1 MSEPLPTQSGHAP
14 GLSGDAD
21 REARIEQLLLSGL
34 DHYFAGE
41 YERAISVWTRVTF
54 LERHHDRAR
63 AYIERARSAM
73 AERQREL
80 EELVHTGVDA
90 YNSGNMET
98 ARDMLTRA
106 AQHGSDTAHV
116 FLERL
121 HRIAS
126 HGIASH
132 GIASHGTG
140 SPGLDARV
148 TVSDVPVTAAPP
160 RRSVVRPRITTAP
173 RRMRWLAAGAGAA
186 VVAIVMLIG
195 GLPIG
200 TWLSEFESAP
210 PPAAVAPVLE
220 PLPVVRASEAAIA
233 RAHALRADGRLR
245 DALRALDT
253 IDLADPFRAEADR
266 LRAEIQREQ
275 LVAAGIATGPPG
287 EGGITR

>member
-1 MSEPLPTQSGHAP
+1 MSEPLPTQPGQAP

-41 YERAISVWTRVTF
+41 YERAVSVWTRVTF

-90 YNSGNMET
+90 YNSGEMDK

-121 HRIAS
+121 HRVGS
-126 HGIASH
+126 HGPV
-132 GIASHGTG
+132 G
-140 SPGLDARV
+140 
-148 TVSDVPVTAAPP
+148 DVPATPAPP
-160 RRSVVRPRITTAP
+160 RRSAVRPRISIPSEP

-210 PPAAVAPVLE
+210 PPAAVAPVFE
-220 PLPVVRASEAAIA
+220 PLPVVRASETAID
-233 RAHALRADGRLR
+233 RAQALRADGRLR

-253 IDLADPFRAEADR
+253 IALADPFRAEADR
-266 LRAEIQREQ
+266 LRAEIQRDQ
-275 LVAAGIATGPPG
+275 LAAAGIATGPPG